1 MKENSLPQLIIK
13 IFTIDSNRSY
23 RFFFIL
29 LIVFVTSLSLI
40 LVNIGSP
47 PIKAMPWDVMITLDG
62 GWRIIN
68 GQTPH
73 VDFSSPLGPL
83 FILLTAFGMKVAP
96 PSSSSITYG
105 SVLLFIILTPWAWFI
120 GRSRLSSV
128 NAFLFALFM
137 GFLLVAPRALG
148 DTIQNTSYAMLYNRQ
163 GFVLL
168 SMLLVELFISP
179 RASVRSKNLLLGGLS
194 SGILLAL
201 LLFCKINYFGIGAV
215 AVLVSIL
222 LFRCP
227 LMWFTTFASGF
238 LFICIAMQAFFNI
251 NLLSLISDVNF
262 ASRVL
267 SISHRL
273 TRFGKIFLLAFP
285 HIYLLFFA
293 LLVSSNSISKNK
305 SNKDGKFLQNKVLII
320 IPFVVLSGLL
330 ICTTNAQWTD
340 IPLFFIA
347 GLILLECLRR
357 EVKLSGDSISS
368 ISGLNYL
375 WAVLIIIP
383 FFCGS
388 ILLKDIESVAYSAAW
403 NKFKLPTTSE
413 SQRFQSRTLYDL
425 VVPENSDNG
434 SSNENVRVASE
445 YPGIVNDGLVML
457 RKNMST
463 ESRIF
468 SMSFSNPFPFALE
481 LPPPRGDASWWHGG
495 KSFNRNYFPDADQVF
510 KNVDM
515 VMVPK
520 FADSQLQRRS
530 EATELMKEIYG
541 GYLKSHFI
549 EKDSSQFWTLLVKR

>member
-1 MKENSLPQLIIK
+1 M
-13 IFTIDSNRSY
+13 
-23 RFFFIL
+23 
-29 LIVFVTSLSLI
+29 
-40 LVNIGSP
+40 NIGSP
-47 PIKAMPWDVMITLDG
+47 PIKTMPWDVVIILDG

-68 GQTPH
+68 GQIPH
-73 VDFSSPLGPL
+73 SDFYNPIGPL
-83 FILLTAFGMKVAP
+83 YLLLTAFGMKVAP
-96 PSSSSITYG
+96 PSASSIAYG
-105 SVLLFIILTPWAWFI
+105 NVLLFIVLTPWAWFI
-120 GRSRLSSV
+120 ARSRLSSA

-148 DTIQNTSYAMLYNRQ
+148 PGIRTTSYAMLYNRQ

-168 SMLLVELFISP
+168 SMLLVELFIP
-179 RASVRSKNLLLGGLS
+179 LRTSVGSKKFFLLSGLS

-201 LLFCKINYFGIGAV
+201 LLFCKITYFGIGAV
-215 AVLVSIL
+215 AVLVSL
-222 LFRCP
+222 LLLRCS
-227 LMWFTTFASGF
+227 LMWFVTFASGF
-238 LFICIAMQAFFNI
+238 LLICIAMQAFFNI
-251 NLLSLISDVNF
+251 NLLSLISDVSLAGRVRS
-262 ASRVL
+262 ASGRWTEFKEIFKL
-267 SISHRL
+267 HL
-273 TRFGKIFLLAFP
+273 T
-285 HIYLLFFA
+285 HIYLLFIA

-305 SNKDGKFLQNKVLII
+305 SNKDGNFLQNKVLIT

-330 ICTTNAQWTD
+330 ICATNAQSTN

-383 FFCGS
+383 LFCGN

-425 VVPENSDNG
+425 VVPEKANNLP
-434 SSNENVRVASE
+434 SNENVRVASE
-445 YPGIVNDGLVML
+445 YPGIVNDGLVLL
-457 RKNMST
+457 RKNVST

-468 SMSFSNPFPFALE
+468 SMSFANPFPFALE
-481 LPPPRGDASWWHGG
+481 LPPPRGDALWWVENM
-495 KSFNRNYFPDADQVF
+495 SFNRNYFPDANQVF
-510 KNVDM
+510 KNVDI
-515 VMVPK
+515 VMIPK

-530 EATELMKEIYG
+530 QATELMKEIYG